1 MVASPQEWRDVCFSL
16 PAVRSLSTEN
26 RKVTILCPRSQ
37 EKFWQ
42 PTGVA
47 HIISYS
53 EKDSARV
60 IARFLVDVERALLW
74 EAGKPADAC
83 ARAGISELIG
93 LPAPKLEKLLTRKLE
108 RRTTPGPPEHHVQRM
123 LESAELLGAEPL
135 QGQYFRAL
143 EWPIEAQTEVLL
155 VVPDSDY
162 GANYEWILEEW
173 LKVVTWLKDKGWQI
187 HIGKLREGGLSD
199 SVAKGSSCPTQ
210 TIDLAN
216 PDSFAGYPLCLS
228 ADGSLPHLAGAF
240 GAKCAV
246 LFGPG
251 DPVLTRPLSQRHLII
266 RKKVECSP
274 CFLEKCPID
283 LRCQNDLDAT
293 RVIQLLQTLSPA

>member
-1 MVASPQEWRDVCFSL
+1 MVASPQAWRDACFSL
-16 PAVRSLSTEN
+16 PAVRSLSTDG

-37 EKFWQ
+37 ERFWQ
-42 PTGVA
+42 AAGVA

-53 EKDSARV
+53 EKDSARA

-74 EAGKPADAC
+74 EPGKAADAC
-83 ARAGISELIG
+83 ARAGIAELIG

-108 RRTTPGPPEHHVQRM
+108 RRILPGPAEHQVQRM
-123 LESAELLGAEPL
+123 LEAAELLGAQPL
-135 QGQYFRAL
+135 QGQYFKAL
-143 EWPIEAQTEVLL
+143 AWPIEAQTDALL

-162 GANYEWILEEW
+162 GANHEWIHEEW
-173 LKVVTWLKDKGWQI
+173 LKVVEWLKEKGWQV

-199 SVAKGSSCPTQ
+199 SVAEESSCRTQ
-210 TIDLAN
+210 AIDLSN
-216 PDSFAGYPLCLS
+216 PDSFASYPLCLS

-274 CFLEKCPID
+274 CFLDKCPID
-283 LRCQNDLDAT
+283 LRCQNDLDAP
-293 RVIQLLQTLSPA
+293 RVIKLLQSLNPA